1 MNAMSAIIT
10 TQSIPETR

>member
-10 TQSIPETR
+10 TQNIPETR